1 MSMYNVAPDSITV
14 SGAEYPIDTDFRFWI
29 RFQGVLMSGDTD
41 RNKAKKICNI
51 MIELGIPPT
60 KETLDAM
67 LDFYA
72 GASTENKTGGGKNV
86 RSFDFEKD
94 SEYIFS
100 AFLEFYGID
109 LSVAKLHWW
118 KFKALFKA
126 LPDDCQMCKI
136 MMYRTIDLKNVPKE
150 QKKFYREM
158 KARYALADVRHGG
171 YRTEQE
177 MKEYVKRRFEEA
189 KSRLSEMRGDQQP
202 SMDKPEC

>member
-1 MSMYNVAPDSITV
+1 MSLYQTPPETITV
-14 SGAEYPIDTDFRFWI
+14 SGVEYPIDTDFRYWV
-29 RFQGVLMSGDTD
+29 RFQGILLSGDTSEK
-41 RNKAKKICNI
+41 KADCIC
-51 MIELGIPPT
+51 ELMQSSGLPIT
-60 KETLDAM
+60 KDALDAM
-67 LDFYA
+67 LTFYA
-72 GASTENKTGGGKNV
+72 GASMENKTGSGGNV
-86 RSFDFEKD
+86 QAFDFEKD

-100 AFLEFYGID
+100 AFLDSYGID
-109 LSVAKLHWW
+109 LTTEKLHWW
-118 KFKALFKA
+118 RFKALFKS
-126 LPDDCQMCKI
+126 LPEDCQMCKI

-202 SMDKPEC
+202 SLDKSEC